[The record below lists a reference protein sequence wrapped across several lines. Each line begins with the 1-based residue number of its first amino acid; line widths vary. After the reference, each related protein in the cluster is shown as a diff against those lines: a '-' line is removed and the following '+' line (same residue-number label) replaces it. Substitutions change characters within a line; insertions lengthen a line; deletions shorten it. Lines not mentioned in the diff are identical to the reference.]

1 MSLNKRI
8 IDLTN
13 VFIKISDMKN
23 EIDYTFTI
31 LEERITK
38 VKDLYKDFIKNNTD
52 SLFTFGLDS
61 FHFQSKMIDLE
72 YEDMNRLSLAIM
84 NRMYCEYYK
93 LYKLIISYINEAIHD
108 EKLLNL
114 IRVHSKFPIYKDL
127 EPFKKYDFSVIQNL
141 HETII
146 ELMLAINGNIVNLEH
161 ELTIHK
167 SKNNIGINI
176 DNFINTFQFNILII
190 REKLVLFIKYID
202 FFHNIQIKLL
212 HRFIGKL
219 TLMFKQLNEDIK
231 FEDVLEIHS
240 NQHSILTIPSPK
252 RGNYKEQIEE
262 KNEIKEEV
270 EQFPIHTELDVM
282 PNPLG
287 SPSSSELDVNT
298 FLTHES
304 SIENITLTVDKDS
317 TIIVESLL
325 ETMGHIVPIVEDVD
339 HIPYENESTSESVSE
354 TVSEFSDIKSISSS
368 SEKPKKERKPRAKKD
383 PVKEKKSKT
392 KLVEVL

>member
-1 MSLNKRI
+1 MSLDKRI
-8 IDLTN
+8 IDLTS

-38 VKDLYKDFIKNNTD
+38 VKDLYKDFIKNNTE

-176 DNFINTFQFNILII
+176 DNFINTFQFNILIV
-190 REKLVLFIKYID
+190 REKLVLFINYID

-240 NQHSILTIPSPK
+240 NKQTILTIPSPK
-252 RGNYKEQIEE
+252 RGHYKEQKEE
-262 KNEIKEEV
+262 KKEVV
-270 EQFPIHTELDVM
+270 ESFPNHIELAIVS
-282 PNPLG
+282 NQQ
-287 SPSSSELDVNT
+287 SEPSSSELDINT
-298 FLTHES
+298 FLTHEP
-304 SIENITLTVDKDS
+304 SIENITLPIDKESTV
-317 TIIVESLL
+317 IVDSLL
-325 ETMGHIVPIVEDVD
+325 ETMGNTDPSIVEENIDN
-339 HIPYENESTSESVSE
+339 IPHENESTVESLSE
-354 TVSEFSDIKSISSS
+354 TVSEFSDIKSTSSS
-368 SEKPKKERKPRAKKD
+368 SEKPKKERKPRVKKES
-383 PVKEKKSKT
+383 VKEKNSKT
-392 KLVEVL
+392 KVVVGL